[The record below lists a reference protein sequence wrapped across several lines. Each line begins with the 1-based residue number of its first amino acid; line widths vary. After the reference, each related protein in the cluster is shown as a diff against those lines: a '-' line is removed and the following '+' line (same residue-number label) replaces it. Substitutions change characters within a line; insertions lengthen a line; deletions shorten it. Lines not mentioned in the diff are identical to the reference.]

1 MPQFGNQL
9 IEKISMLQRL
19 PVPSSKLFV
28 WVLIPYRIQGQEL
41 SSEYDNPGYRQG
53 LIDVFAKLGLRWKWQ
68 PITLEN
74 MQAVVEEVAAFSN
87 EYIPVVLNYCDGND
101 EIDGYPGTSV
111 IKLLEQ
117 KGIIFTGADSNF
129 FHLTT
134 SKIWMKRAFMEAS
147 VATAPYEVISD
158 PSRVQGVCD
167 RLGTP
172 LLVKPALAYGSIG
185 ISLESVVE
193 SDEQVSKQVQRLL
206 QGVHEMQFP
215 PDSIFVE
222 RFISGRE
229 FTVFLLGDSQQPES
243 LKIYPPI
250 ELVFQSSLPE
260 TEQFRSYD
268 SFWGEHLEES
278 SSSSSE
284 PFYHCQQVASDL
296 SERLCDLSKRAYCA
310 IGGNGYARVD
320 IRMDKDSQELFV
332 LEVNANCA
340 ISSIPL
346 TDFSDLNQT
355 SLGTILHLAGIP
367 FSQLMSEI
375 IAEAFARHS
384 TKSLL
389 VSKAA

>member
-1 MPQFGNQL
+1 MSHFGNQL
-9 IEKISMLQRL
+9 IEKISMLQGL
-19 PVPSSKLFV
+19 PVPSSELFV
-28 WVLIPYRIQGQEL
+28 WVFIPYRIQGQEL
-41 SSEYDNPGYRQG
+41 ISEYDNPGYRQG
-53 LIDVFAKLGLRWKWQ
+53 LVDVFAELSLKWKWQ

-74 MQAVVEEVAAFSN
+74 RQVVVEEVAASSN

-117 KGIIFTGADSNF
+117 KEIIFTGADSNF

-134 SKIWMKRAFMEAS
+134 SKIWMKRAFREAS
-147 VATAPYEVISD
+147 VATAPYEVISN

-268 SFWGEHLEES
+268 NFWGEHLEES
-278 SSSSSE
+278 ASSSSE
-284 PFYHCQQVASDL
+284 PFYRCQPIASDL
-296 SERLCDLSKRAYCA
+296 SERLCNLSKRAYCA
-310 IGGNGYARVD
+310 VGGNGYARVD

-367 FSQLMSEI
+367 FAQLMSEI
-375 IAEAFARHS
+375 ITEAFARHS
-384 TKSLL
+384 TKSRS
-389 VSKAA
+389 VNKAA